1 MKLAEALILRADCQK
16 RMEQLKQRLLRSAKV
31 QEGNEPAEEP
41 KALLA
46 ELEKVSAELQGLI
59 QRINRTNSATAFGSG
74 MVLADALAVRDV
86 LKLKQAAYRDLA
98 QAAVVTQDRFTKSEI
113 KFRSTVNIAEVQK
126 IADGLAVE
134 HRELDARIQEAN
146 WRTELLE

>member
-16 RMEQLKQRLLRSAKV
+16 RMEQLRQRLLRSAKV
-31 QEGNEPAEEP
+31 QEGNDPAEEP

-46 ELEKVSAELQGLI
+46 ELEKVSAELQSLI
-59 QRINRTNSATAFGSG
+59 QRINRTNSATEFGSG
-74 MVLADALAVRDV
+74 MVLADALVVRDV

-113 KFRSTVNIAEVQK
+113 RFTSTVNIAEVQK

>member
-31 QEGNEPAEEP
+31 QEGDNPAEEP

-46 ELEKVSAELQGLI
+46 ELEKVSEQLKGLI
-59 QRINRTNSATAFGSG
+59 QHINRTNSATEFGSG
-74 MVLADALAVRDV
+74 MALANALAVRDI
-86 LKLKQAAYRDLA
+86 LKLKHTTYRDLA
-98 QAAVVTQDRFTKSEI
+98 QAAVVSQDRFTKSEI
-113 KFRSTVNIAEVQK
+113 KFKSTVTIAEVQK
-126 IADGLAVE
+126 IADDLAVE